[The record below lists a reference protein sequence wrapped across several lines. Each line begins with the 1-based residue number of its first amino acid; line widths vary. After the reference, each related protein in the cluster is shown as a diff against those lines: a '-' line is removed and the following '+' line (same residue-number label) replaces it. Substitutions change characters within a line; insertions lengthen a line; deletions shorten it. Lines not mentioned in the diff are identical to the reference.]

1 MALVVKQKGNLNF
14 YVIHNEPGR
23 RTPNMFLRT
32 AYGSKYKNG
41 YPPIGVQWEGVKNK
55 VSEFYRIKPQI
66 YNSPEELEYYRTG
79 NFEYD
84 GKYTVFG
91 AIASRAFSDS
101 NPIGP
106 SNAEYI
112 QHIFGQIPGSPYEI
126 RKFRGRHYDR
136 AVPREFK

>member
-1 MALVVKQKGNLNF
+1 
-14 YVIHNEPGR
+14 
-23 RTPNMFLRT
+23 MFLRT
-32 AYGSKYKNG
+32 AYGAQYKNG
-41 YPPIGVQWEGVKNK
+41 YPAPGVQWGYIKSK
-55 VSEFYRIKPQI
+55 VSEYYRIDSDPRNPS
-66 YNSPEELEYYRTG
+66 YYTPAELEYYRTG

-91 AIASRAFSDS
+91 AIASRAFSGS

-126 RKFRGRHYDR
+126 RKFRGRYYER